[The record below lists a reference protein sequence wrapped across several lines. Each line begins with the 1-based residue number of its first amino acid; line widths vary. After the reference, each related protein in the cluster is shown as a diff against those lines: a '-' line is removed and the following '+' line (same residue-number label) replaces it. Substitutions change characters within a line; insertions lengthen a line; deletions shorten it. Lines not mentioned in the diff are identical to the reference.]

1 MLLCKEADCSAS
13 QGHTALHLAAYNGC
27 LEAVRVLLDH
37 GAALTWKSYKVSD
50 VIVNGLLGVRCR
62 LSGSLWSCSLY
73 VCVIKQSRL

>member
-27 LEAVRVLLDH
+27 LEAVCVLLDH

-50 VIVNGLLGVRCR
+50 VTVNGLL
-62 LSGSLWSCSLY
+62 L
-73 VCVIKQSRL
+73 